1 MGENYA
7 LKNFKA
13 FYMHYKHF
21 NVDQIRPNR
30 ETDIDRE
37 NQGWLLTLMVDIESE
52 KLRILEG
59 TPTSIQNM
67 ETSRKKLGFFPQKSG
82 LNFAVINSDDLKEIS
97 FTLKLFTYNLPSS
110 WPFQRIQTETANI
123 QIF

>member
-21 NVDQIRPNR
+21 NVDQIRPNWVI
-30 ETDIDRE
+30 DIDRE
-37 NQGWLLTLMVDIESE
+37 NQGWLFTLMVDIETE

-67 ETSRKKLGFFPQKSG
+67 ETSRKNWDFFPR
-82 LNFAVINSDDLKEIS
+82 
-97 FTLKLFTYNLPSS
+97 NLV
-110 WPFQRIQTETANI
+110 
-123 QIF
+123 